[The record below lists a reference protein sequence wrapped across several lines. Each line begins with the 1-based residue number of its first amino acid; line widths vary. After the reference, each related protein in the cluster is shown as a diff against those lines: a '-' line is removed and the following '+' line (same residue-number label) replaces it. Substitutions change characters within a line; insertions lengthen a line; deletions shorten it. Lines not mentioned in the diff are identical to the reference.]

1 MDQIESDYCVV
12 GAGCAGATAALR
24 IFQAGH
30 TVALLE
36 ARDRVG
42 GRVWTQERSGIPIDY
57 GGQWLGSGQERA
69 YSLLKELGI
78 QTYPTWTKGHNVFV
92 ISGKVRKYQGEI
104 VIPKGGPISLLNLGL
119 VLRQFAKWS
128 GEVPLEAPW
137 TAKRAKEWDSMTVAT
152 WINTSAKSA
161 TARKMLAALMSGI
174 YTSDPGEVSMLFA
187 LFHAKSCG
195 GINATLSAEIQS
207 DRILGGA
214 QLIPEKIA
222 EKLGSSVH
230 LNSPVKRIGQDAK
243 NVVVSSNAVT
253 VRTKRVI
260 VAVPP
265 SISSCITYEPVLPAD
280 RGMLVQRLP
289 AGTAVKCAAIYNE
302 PFWRGDGLSGQSI
315 DLDSLVESTYDGSP
329 PSGLGTLN
337 AFAVGH
343 KARELARLSSADRKS
358 AFIRQLVKI
367 FGPKA
372 STPVDFVDHNWGEEE
387 WTRGCYMAHWPPGVI
402 TEYGSALWDP
412 IGRIHWA
419 GTETSTAFNG
429 AIEGAVRSGERAASE
444 VMKADA

>member
-1 MDQIESDYCVV
+1 VV

-24 IFQAGH
+24 VFQAGH

-42 GRVWTQERSGIPIDY
+42 GRVWTQEHSGIPIDY
-57 GGQWLGSGQERA
+57 GGQWLGSGQQRA
-69 YSLLKELGI
+69 YALVKELDI

-104 VIPKGGPISLLNLGL
+104 PKADPISLLNLGL

-128 GEVPLEAPW
+128 DEVPLKAPW

-152 WINTSAKSA
+152 WINNSAKSA
-161 TARKMLAALMSGI
+161 TARKMLTSLMNGI
-174 YTSDPGEVSMLFA
+174 YTSDPAEVSMLFA
-187 LFHAKSCG
+187 LFQAKSCG
-195 GINATLSAEIQS
+195 GINALLSVGKGMQN
-207 DRILGGA
+207 DRISGGA

-230 LNSPVKRIGQDAK
+230 LNSPVKRIAQDAK
-243 NVVVSSNAVT
+243 NVVVSSDALT
-253 VRTKRVI
+253 VRAKRVI

-265 SISSCITYEPVLPAD
+265 SISSRISYEPVLPAE
-280 RGMLVQRLP
+280 RAMLVQRLP
-289 AGTAVKCAAIYNE
+289 AGTAIKCVAIYNE
-302 PFWRGDGLSGQSI
+302 PFWRADGMSGQSI
-315 DLDSLVESTYDGSP
+315 DLDSLVESTFDGSP
-329 PSGLGTLN
+329 PSGLGILN
-337 AFAVGH
+337 AFAYGH
-343 KARELARLSSADRKS
+343 KAIELARLSSADRKS
-358 AFIRQLVKI
+358 TLIRQLVKI

-372 STPVDFVDHNWGEEE
+372 STPIDFADHNWADEE
-387 WTRGCYMAHWPPGVI
+387 WTRGCFMAHWPPGVI

-429 AIEGAVRSGERAASE
+429 AIEGAVRSWERAALE
-444 VMKADA
+444 VMKTEA

>member
-1 MDQIESDYCVV
+1 MV

-24 IFQAGH
+24 IFHAGH

-42 GRVWTQERSGIPIDY
+42 GRVWTQEHSGIPIDY
-57 GGQWLGSGQERA
+57 GGQWLGLGQERA
-69 YSLLKELGI
+69 YALVKELGI
-78 QTYPTWTKGHNVFV
+78 RTYPTWTKGHNIFV
-92 ISGKVRKYQGEI
+92 ISGKVRKYQGEFYK
-104 VIPKGGPISLLNLGL
+104 VGPMSLLNLDL

-128 GEVPLEAPW
+128 DEVPLKAPW

-152 WINTSAKSA
+152 WINSSVKSA
-161 TARKMLAALMSGI
+161 AARKMLTALMSGI
-174 YTSDPGEVSMLFA
+174 YACDPGEVSMLFA

-195 GINATLSAEIQS
+195 GINAILSTEIQNIGIS
-207 DRILGGA
+207 GGV

-230 LNSPVKRIGQDAK
+230 LNSPVKRIAQDAK
-243 NVVVSSNAVT
+243 NVIVSSDAVT
-253 VRTKRVI
+253 VTTKRVI

-265 SISSCITYEPVLPAD
+265 SISSRITYEPVLPAD
-280 RGMLVQRLP
+280 RAMLVQRLP

-302 PFWRGDGLSGQSI
+302 PFWRGYGMSGQSM
-315 DLDSLVESTYDGSP
+315 DLDSLVGSTYDGSP

-358 AFIRQLVKI
+358 TFIRQLVKI

-372 STPVDFVDHNWGEEE
+372 STPVDFVDHNWAEEE

-402 TEYGSALWDP
+402 TEYGSTLWDP

-429 AIEGAVRSGERAASE
+429 SIEGAVHSGERAASE
-444 VMKADA
+444 AIKAEN

>member
-24 IFQAGH
+24 VFQAGH

-42 GRVWTQERSGIPIDY
+42 GRVWTRDHSGIPIDY

-69 YSLLKELGI
+69 YALVKELGI

-104 VIPKGGPISLLNLGL
+104 PKADPISLLNLGL

-128 GEVPLEAPW
+128 DEVPLEAPW

-152 WINTSAKSA
+152 WINSSAKSG
-161 TARKMLAALMSGI
+161 TARKMLTALMNGI

-187 LFHAKSCG
+187 LFQAKSCG
-195 GINATLSAEIQS
+195 GINAILSAGKGMQN
-207 DRILGGA
+207 DRIQGGA

-230 LNSPVKRIGQDAK
+230 LNSPVNKIAQDSK
-243 NVVVSSNAVT
+243 NVVVSSDAVT
-253 VRTKRVI
+253 VRAKRVI

-265 SISSCITYEPVLPAD
+265 SISSRITYEPVLPAE
-280 RGMLVQRLP
+280 RAMLVQRLP

-302 PFWRGDGLSGQSI
+302 PFWREDGMSGQSV
-315 DLDSLVESTYDGSP
+315 DLDSLVELTYDGSP

-337 AFAVGH
+337 GFAFGH

-358 AFIRQLVKI
+358 TFIRQLVKV
-367 FGPKA
+367 FGPQA
-372 STPVDFVDHNWGEEE
+372 STPVDFVDHNWADEE
-387 WTRGCYMAHWPPGVI
+387 WTRGCFMAHWPPGVI
-402 TEYGSALWDP
+402 TEYASALWNP
-412 IGRIHWA
+412 INRIHWA
-419 GTETSTAFNG
+419 GTETSTSFNG
-429 AIEGAVRSGERAASE
+429 AIEGAVLSGERAASE
-444 VMKADA
+444 VIKAEN

>member
-1 MDQIESDYCVV
+1 VV

-42 GRVWTQERSGIPIDY
+42 GRVWTQEHSGIPIDY
-57 GGQWLGSGQERA
+57 GGQWLGLGQERA
-69 YSLLKELGI
+69 YALVKELDI
-78 QTYPTWTKGHNVFV
+78 RTYPTWTKGHNVFV
-92 ISGKVRKYQGEI
+92 MSGKVRKYREI
-104 VIPKGGPISLLNLGL
+104 PMSLLNLDL
-119 VLRQFAKWS
+119 VLRKFAKWS
-128 GEVPLEAPW
+128 DEVPLEAPW

-152 WINTSAKSA
+152 WINNSVKSA

-195 GINATLSAEIQS
+195 GINAMLSAEIQS
-207 DRILGGA
+207 DRISGGA

-230 LNSPVKRIGQDAK
+230 LNSPVRRISQDAK
-243 NVVVSSNAVT
+243 SVVVSSEAVT

-265 SISSCITYEPVLPAD
+265 SISSRITYEPVLPAD
-280 RGMLVQRLP
+280 RAMLVQRLP

-302 PFWRGDGLSGQSI
+302 PFWRGDGMSGQSI
-315 DLDSLVESTYDGSP
+315 DLDSLVGSTYDGSP

-337 AFAVGH
+337 AFAFGH

-358 AFIRQLVKI
+358 TFIRQLVKI

-372 STPVDFVDHNWGEEE
+372 STPVDFVDHNWAEEE

-402 TEYGSALWDP
+402 TEYGCALWDP

-429 AIEGAVRSGERAASE
+429 AIEGAVLSGERAASE
-444 VMKADA
+444 ATKAEN